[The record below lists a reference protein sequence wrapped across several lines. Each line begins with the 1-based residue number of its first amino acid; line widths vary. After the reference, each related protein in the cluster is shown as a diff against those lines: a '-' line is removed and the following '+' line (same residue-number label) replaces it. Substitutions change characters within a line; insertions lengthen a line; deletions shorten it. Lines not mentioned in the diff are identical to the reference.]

1 MHLNFHTFEELK
13 ANLCAINRQN
23 LFASRQSE
31 NLDFFEKYSAPKH
44 SKVNI
49 IFWGGGVCTDTLR
62 TQYSEYECYRGIT
75 GLFCLRYSRPK
86 STKCNLSVK
95 TVVLNKLGVS
105 FTSPLSL
112 NVLS

>member
-1 MHLNFHTFEELK
+1 MHLSFHTFEELK
-13 ANLCAINRQN
+13 ANLCAIDRKN
-23 LFASRQSE
+23 LFASKQSE
-31 NLDFFEKYSAPKH
+31 NLHFFEKYSAPKH

-49 IFWGGGVCTDTLR
+49 FLGGGVCTDTLR

-75 GLFCLRYSRPK
+75 GLFYLRYSCPK
-86 STKCNLSVK
+86 STTCNLSVK